1 MAARHGVFLLLLVI
15 VIQTVASKGMLMFL
29 LSASQRKV
37 ICEDSKTTL
46 SCPWN
51 QVIKI
56 TQATYGRSDKR
67 TCKHPNM
74 KTTRCV
80 TKKPLGISRK
90 NCNGRTSCTVA
101 ANNRLYGD
109 PCPGTYKY
117 VTVTYSCKVKK
128 TPKCLRRCHK
138 QAKCIRG
145 KCVCKSGYKGDGIRS
160 CTNIKESAYIGCY
173 QDHSKRILPKD
184 VLTDKSMTVQKCR
197 QFCRKKGFKFAG
209 VENGNECFCGD
220 VLRKN
225 KQRKEGDCKTPC
237 SGNKQQICGG
247 PWRISIYTAQTSKC
261 RTKCHKKAKCRKGKC
276 VCKGNYQGDGVKSCK
291 KVKQSA
297 YIGCYEDHSKRILPK
312 DVLTDKSMTVQKCRQ
327 FCRKKGFKYAGV
339 ENGNECFCGDVLRK
353 NKKKREG
360 DCKTPCSGNKQ
371 QICGGP
377 WRISIYTAQI
387 SKCRNKCH
395 KKAKCRKGKCVCK
408 GNYQGDGVKSCK
420 KVKPSKRKVICEDS
434 KTTLSCPSNQV
445 IKITQATYG
454 RSNKRTCKHPNMK
467 TTRCVTKK
475 PLGISRKNC
484 NGRKSCTIAANNRL
498 YGDPCPGT
506 YKYVTVTYSCKVKKT
521 PKCLKRCHR
530 QAKCIR
536 GKCVCKSG
544 YKGDGIRSC
553 TNIKAGKRKVICEDS
568 KTTLSCPSNQV
579 IKITQATYGRSNK
592 RTCKHPNMKTT
603 RCVTKKPLGISR
615 KNCNGRKSCIVAAN
629 NRLYGDPCPGTYKYV
644 TVTYSC
650 KVKKTPKCLKRCHK
664 QAKCIRGKCV
674 CKSGYKGD
682 GIRSCTNIKA
692 KTPCKP
698 KCQMGFVCNFL
709 GKCRP
714 KGCKRKCRINERCV
728 RGKCRCK
735 KGSHRTKLVACR
747 TKIQCTPK
755 CKRRLVCSSLVKCT
769 KGCKRKCRI
778 NERCFKGKCRCTK
791 GSFRTKLGTCKKSA
805 YVGCY
810 QDHSKRI
817 LPKDFLRDKSMTVQ
831 KCQQFCRKKGFKYAG
846 VENGNEC
853 FCGDVLRKNKKRK
866 EGDCKTPCS
875 GNKQQICGGP
885 WRISIYTA
893 QTSKCRNKCHKKA
906 KCRKGKCVCKGNY
919 QGDGVK
925 SCKKVKQS
933 AYIGC
938 YQDHSKRI
946 LPKDVLTD
954 KSMTVQKC
962 RQFCRKKGF
971 KYAGVENGNE
981 CFCGD
986 VLRKNKKKREGDCK
1000 TPCSGNKQQIC
1011 GGPWRISIY
1020 TAQISKCRNKCHKK
1034 AKCRKG
1040 KCVCKG
1046 NYQGDGVKSCK
1057 KVKPSKRKVICEDS
1071 KTTLS
1076 CPSNQV
1082 IKITQAT
1089 YGRSNKRTCKHPNM
1103 KTTRCVTKKPLGISR
1118 KNCNGRK
1125 SCTVAAN
1132 NRLYGDPC
1140 PGTYKYVTVTY
1151 SCKVKKTPK
1160 CLKRCHRQA
1169 KCIRG
1174 KCVCKSGYKGDGIRS
1189 CTNIKAGKRKV
1200 ICEDSKT
1207 TLSCPSNQVIKIT
1220 QATYGRSN
1228 KRTCKHPNM
1237 KTNRCVT
1244 KKPLGISRKNCNGRK
1259 SCIVAANNRL
1269 YGDPCPGTYKYVT
1282 VTYSCKVKKTPKCLK
1297 RCHKQAKC
1305 IRGKCVC
1312 KSGYKGDGIRS
1323 CTNIKAKTPCK
1334 PKCQMGFVC
1343 NFLGKCR
1350 PKGCK
1355 RKCRINERCVRGKC
1369 RCKKGSHRTKLVA
1382 CRTKIQCT
1390 PKCKRRLV
1398 CSSLVKCTKGCKRK
1412 CRINER
1418 CFKGKCRC
1426 TKGSFRT
1433 KLGTCKKSAYVGCYQ
1448 DHSKRILPKDFLRDK
1463 SMSVQKCQQFCR
1475 KKGFKYAGVENGNE
1489 CFCGDVLR
1497 KNKKRKEGDCKTPCS
1512 GNKQQICGGPWRISI
1527 YTAQTSKCRNK
1538 CHKKAK
1544 CRKGKCV
1551 CKGNYQ
1557 GDGVKSCKK
1566 VKQSAYIGCYQD
1578 HSKRI
1583 LPKDVLTDKSM
1594 TVQKC
1599 RQFCRKKGFKYAGV
1613 ENGNECFCGD
1623 VLRKNKKKREGD
1635 CKTPCSGNK
1644 QQICGGPWRISI
1656 YTAQI
1661 SKCRNKCHKKAKCR
1675 KGKCVCKGNYQGDG
1689 VKSCKKVKQSAYIGC
1704 YQDHSKRI
1712 LPKDVLTDKSM
1723 TVQKCRQFCRK
1734 KRFKYAG
1741 VENGNECFCG
1751 DVLRKNKKRK
1761 EGDCKTPCSGN
1772 KQQICGGPWRISIYT
1787 AQISKCR
1794 NKCHKKAKC
1803 RKGKCVCKG
1812 NYQGDGV
1819 KSCKK
1824 VKPSK
1829 RKVICEDSKT
1839 TLSCPSNQVI
1849 KITQATYGRS
1859 NKRTCKH
1866 PNMKTTR
1873 CVTKKPLGISRKNCN
1888 GRKSCT
1894 VAANNRLYGD
1904 PCPGTYKYVTVTYS
1918 CKVKKT
1924 PKCLRRC
1931 HRQAKCIRGKC
1942 VCKSRYKGDG
1952 IRSCTNIKG
1961 CKRKCRIIER
1971 CVRGKCRCKKG
1982 SYRTKLGACRTK
1994 TPCKP
1999 KCQKGFVCNFRG
2011 KCRPK
2016 GCKRKCRINER
2027 CVRGKCRCTKGSYR
2041 TILGACRS
2049 CERKCKINER
2059 CFRGKCRCNKGLVRT
2074 KLGACKTKVPCKP
2087 KCKSGFVCSFR
2098 GKCRPKGCKRKCRL
2112 NERCDK
2118 GKCRCK
2124 KGSYRTTLRRCKP
2137 KTPCKPKCKSG
2148 FVCSFRGK
2156 CRPKACKRKCRINE
2170 RCRKGK
2176 CRCKKGSLRTKLG
2189 TCKTMT
2195 PCKRK
2200 CKRGFVCN
2208 FRGKCKRKVT
2218 ACKRKCRINERCRKG
2233 KCRCKKGSFR
2243 TKLGTCKTM
2252 TPCKRK
2258 CKRGFVCNFRGKCKR
2273 KVTACK
2279 RKCRINER
2287 CRKGK
2292 CRCKKGSFR
2301 TKLGTCKTM
2310 TPCKRKCKRGFVCN
2324 FRGKCKRKVTACK
2337 RKCRINERCRKG
2349 KCRCKKGSFRTKLG
2363 TCKMTAC
2370 KRKCRINERCRKGK
2384 CRCKKGSF
2392 RTKLGTCK
2400 TMTPCTRKCK
2410 RGFVCNFRGKCKRK
2424 VTACKRKCR
2433 INERCRKGKC
2443 RCKKGSFRT
2452 KLGTCKTMTPCKRK
2466 CKRGFVCNFRG
2477 KCKRKVTACKRKCR
2491 INERCRKGKC
2501 RCKKGSFRT
2510 KLGTCKTMTPCKRKC
2525 KRGFVCNFRGKCKR
2539 KVTACKRKCRINERC
2554 RKGKCRCKK
2563 GSFRTKLGTCK
2574 TMTPCTRKCKRGFVC
2589 NFRGKCKR
2597 KVTACKRKCRINE
2610 RCRKGKC
2617 RCKKGSF
2624 RTKLGTCKTMTP
2636 CTRKCKRGF
2645 VCNFRGK
2652 CKRKVTAC
2660 KRKCRINERCR
2671 KGKCRCKKGSFRT
2684 KLGTCKTMTPCKR
2697 KCKRG
2702 FVCNFR
2708 GKCKRKVTACIR
2720 KCRINE
2726 RCRKGKCRCKK
2737 GSFRTKLGT
2746 CKTMTPCKRKCK
2758 RGFVCNFRGKC
2769 KRKECKR
2776 KCRINERCVR
2786 GKYRCKKGSYR
2797 TKLGTCRTKTPCKPK
2812 CQKGFVCNFLG
2823 KCRPKGCK
2831 RKCRINERCV
2841 RGKCRCKK
2849 GSYRTKLGACRTK
2862 IQCTPKCKRGF
2873 VCSFLGKC
2881 RPKGCKRK
2889 CRINERCFNGKCRC
2903 TKGSFR
2909 TKLGTC
2915 KKRCNADSCGVNA
2928 VCVKRKDCR
2937 CKRGYAGHPKILC
2950 EEVKECLKNARGKDY
2965 NGRMSTTESGRT
2977 CQAWNKQTP
2986 HRHSKSNVRDAK
2998 NYCRN
3003 MDNEQRPWCY
3013 TTDSRKRWEFCRIPI
3028 CENRVPILPP
3038 PEECRKSTKGT
3049 EYKGRISLTKTGR
3062 TCQYWERQYPHKH
3075 RFSISFK
3082 KEHNYCRNPD
3092 NSGQPWCYTNDPT
3105 TRWEYCQIPMCAP
3118 EDQEDVD
3125 ECRKSTKG
3133 TEYKGRISLTKT
3145 GRTCQYWE
3153 RQYPHKHRFSISFKK
3168 EHNYCRNPDNSGQPW
3183 CYTNDP
3189 TKRWEYCQIPMCAAC
3204 SVREEIVECKATV
3217 RVSGSCF
3224 YKSKVGSSCVYT
3236 VQLTNSQAIIKTSTQ
3251 EMVLTNGGNLAECAI
3266 FTFNDGT
3273 LKIEDDV
3280 CKCFEATVVNK

>member
-986 VLRKNKKKREGDCK
+986 VLRKNKK
-1000 TPCSGNKQQIC
+1000 
-1011 GGPWRISIY
+1011 
-1020 TAQISKCRNKCHKK
+1020 
-1034 AKCRKG
+1034 
-1040 KCVCKG
+1040 
-1046 NYQGDGVKSCK
+1046 
-1057 KVKPSKRKVICEDS
+1057 
-1071 KTTLS
+1071 
-1076 CPSNQV
+1076 
-1082 IKITQAT
+1082 
-1089 YGRSNKRTCKHPNM
+1089 
-1103 KTTRCVTKKPLGISR
+1103 
-1118 KNCNGRK
+1118 
-1125 SCTVAAN
+1125 
-1132 NRLYGDPC
+1132 
-1140 PGTYKYVTVTY
+1140 
-1151 SCKVKKTPK
+1151 
-1160 CLKRCHRQA
+1160 
-1169 KCIRG
+1169 
-1174 KCVCKSGYKGDGIRS
+1174 
-1189 CTNIKAGKRKV
+1189 
-1200 ICEDSKT
+1200 
-1207 TLSCPSNQVIKIT
+1207 
-1220 QATYGRSN
+1220 
-1228 KRTCKHPNM
+1228 
-1237 KTNRCVT
+1237 
-1244 KKPLGISRKNCNGRK
+1244 
-1259 SCIVAANNRL
+1259 
-1269 YGDPCPGTYKYVT
+1269 
-1282 VTYSCKVKKTPKCLK
+1282 
-1297 RCHKQAKC
+1297 
-1305 IRGKCVC
+1305 
-1312 KSGYKGDGIRS
+1312 
-1323 CTNIKAKTPCK
+1323 
-1334 PKCQMGFVC
+1334 
-1343 NFLGKCR
+1343 
-1350 PKGCK
+1350 
-1355 RKCRINERCVRGKC
+1355 
-1369 RCKKGSHRTKLVA
+1369 
-1382 CRTKIQCT
+1382 
-1390 PKCKRRLV
+1390 
-1398 CSSLVKCTKGCKRK
+1398 
-1412 CRINER
+1412 
-1418 CFKGKCRC
+1418 
-1426 TKGSFRT
+1426 
-1433 KLGTCKKSAYVGCYQ
+1433 
-1448 DHSKRILPKDFLRDK
+1448 
-1463 SMSVQKCQQFCR
+1463 
-1475 KKGFKYAGVENGNE
+1475 
-1489 CFCGDVLR
+1489 
-1497 KNKKRKEGDCKTPCS
+1497 RKEGDCKTPCS

-2363 TCKMTAC
+2363 TCKTMTPCKRKCKRGFVCNFRGKCKRKVTAC

>member
-1323 CTNIKAKTPCK
+1323 CTNIKA
-1334 PKCQMGFVC
+1334 
-1343 NFLGKCR
+1343 
-1350 PKGCK
+1350 
-1355 RKCRINERCVRGKC
+1355 
-1369 RCKKGSHRTKLVA
+1369 
-1382 CRTKIQCT
+1382 
-1390 PKCKRRLV
+1390 
-1398 CSSLVKCTKGCKRK
+1398 
-1412 CRINER
+1412 
-1418 CFKGKCRC
+1418 
-1426 TKGSFRT
+1426 
-1433 KLGTCKKSAYVGCYQ
+1433 
-1448 DHSKRILPKDFLRDK
+1448 
-1463 SMSVQKCQQFCR
+1463 
-1475 KKGFKYAGVENGNE
+1475 
-1489 CFCGDVLR
+1489 
-1497 KNKKRKEGDCKTPCS
+1497 
-1512 GNKQQICGGPWRISI
+1512 
-1527 YTAQTSKCRNK
+1527 
-1538 CHKKAK
+1538 
-1544 CRKGKCV
+1544 
-1551 CKGNYQ
+1551 
-1557 GDGVKSCKK
+1557 
-1566 VKQSAYIGCYQD
+1566 
-1578 HSKRI
+1578 
-1583 LPKDVLTDKSM
+1583 
-1594 TVQKC
+1594 
-1599 RQFCRKKGFKYAGV
+1599 
-1613 ENGNECFCGD
+1613 
-1623 VLRKNKKKREGD
+1623 
-1635 CKTPCSGNK
+1635 
-1644 QQICGGPWRISI
+1644 
-1656 YTAQI
+1656 
-1661 SKCRNKCHKKAKCR
+1661 
-1675 KGKCVCKGNYQGDG
+1675 
-1689 VKSCKKVKQSAYIGC
+1689 
-1704 YQDHSKRI
+1704 
-1712 LPKDVLTDKSM
+1712 
-1723 TVQKCRQFCRK
+1723 
-1734 KRFKYAG
+1734 
-1741 VENGNECFCG
+1741 
-1751 DVLRKNKKRK
+1751 
-1761 EGDCKTPCSGN
+1761 
-1772 KQQICGGPWRISIYT
+1772 
-1787 AQISKCR
+1787 
-1794 NKCHKKAKC
+1794 
-1803 RKGKCVCKG
+1803 
-1812 NYQGDGV
+1812 
-1819 KSCKK
+1819 
-1824 VKPSK
+1824 SK

-2363 TCKMTAC
+2363 TCKTMTPCKRKCKRGFVCNFRGKCKRKVTAC

>member
-1 MAARHGVFLLLLVI
+1 MIKRPYTAN
-15 VIQTVASKGMLMFL
+15 KG
-29 LSASQRKV
+29 KV
-37 ICEDSKTTL
+37 ICQDSKTTL
-46 SCPWN
+46 SYPSN

-56 TQATYGRSDKR
+56 TQATYGRFNKR
-67 TCKHPNM
+67 TCKHKSI
-74 KTTRCV
+74 KTTRCS
-80 TKKPLGISRK
+80 TNKPLGITMK
-90 NCNGRTSCTVA
+90 NCNGRKSCTVA
-101 ANNRLYGD
+101 ANNRLMDSNAFVEMFYEKTENERKVIAKRHVQEINDRYVEVHGGSLFIQYGFECFCGNVLRKD
-109 PCPGTYKY
+109 RKRKESDC
-117 VTVTYSCKVKK
+117 K
-128 TPKCLRRCHK
+128 TPCAGNKRQICGGTWR
-138 QAKCIRG
+138 ISIYTG
-145 KCVCKSGYKGDGIRS
+145 
-160 CTNIKESAYIGCY
+160 SAYIGCY
-173 QDHSKRILPKD
+173 RDDSKRILSKKVLKD
-184 VLTDKSMTVQKCR
+184 KRMTVQKCQ
-197 QFCRKKGFKFAG
+197 QFCGQKGFKYAG
-209 VENGNECFCGD
+209 VEYGFECFCGN
-220 VLRKN
+220 VLRKDR
-225 KQRKEGDCKTPC
+225 KRKESDCKTPC
-237 SGNKQQICGG
+237 AGNKRQICGG
-247 PWRISIYTAQTSKC
+247 TWRISIYTGSAYIGCYRDDSKRILSKKVLKDKRMTVQKCQQFCGQKGFKYAGVEYGFECFCGNVLRKDRKRKDSDCKTPCAGNKRQICGGTWRISIYTEKTNMASYAEAFKNGPKFDQSDDSISSVKPVFIEESDVFGDIPKPHLKSLYLTIDEMYKAIGAVVPRRSIKGLQRIRGLWRIYLDTEKETECLLSDGLELRGKSIFIYSRNPRVRFEENSTDVKIRVKDVPLSADDGQILRALEGYNCTILKHFRERFRFEYQITDCQTGDRIVICDGPLAKAIPKSIPIGKYRATVLYKGQQNDNIKCNKCMETGHKTRDCQNDWKCRSCGESGHRQNECTSDLSSNHDHEQENSSVHDEDQNDHCEAYAEPQSEENEDPEATQSPVDIVEAIPTTSIETELQQSQSILTGIVTNNSELLDDIPNLKAARPKVIPARRENNKPANTANKSNGIPNKNSEQQQITKFTTTQSSSQRQNHDTPVKATTSSGLEKSPVTPTEKLHDGATNNTQTSKC
-261 RTKCHKKAKCRKGKC
+261 RNKCHKKAKCRKGKC

-297 YIGCYEDHSKRILPK
+297 YIGCYQDHSKRILPK

-353 NKKKREG
+353 NKK
-360 DCKTPCSGNKQ
+360 
-371 QICGGP
+371 
-377 WRISIYTAQI
+377 
-387 SKCRNKCH
+387 
-395 KKAKCRKGKCVCK
+395 
-408 GNYQGDGVKSCK
+408 
-420 KVKPSKRKVICEDS
+420 
-434 KTTLSCPSNQV
+434 
-445 IKITQATYG
+445 
-454 RSNKRTCKHPNMK
+454 
-467 TTRCVTKK
+467 
-475 PLGISRKNC
+475 
-484 NGRKSCTIAANNRL
+484 
-498 YGDPCPGT
+498 
-506 YKYVTVTYSCKVKKT
+506 
-521 PKCLKRCHR
+521 
-530 QAKCIR
+530 
-536 GKCVCKSG
+536 
-544 YKGDGIRSC
+544 
-553 TNIKAGKRKVICEDS
+553 
-568 KTTLSCPSNQV
+568 
-579 IKITQATYGRSNK
+579 
-592 RTCKHPNMKTT
+592 
-603 RCVTKKPLGISR
+603 
-615 KNCNGRKSCIVAAN
+615 
-629 NRLYGDPCPGTYKYV
+629 
-644 TVTYSC
+644 
-650 KVKKTPKCLKRCHK
+650 
-664 QAKCIRGKCV
+664 
-674 CKSGYKGD
+674 
-682 GIRSCTNIKA
+682 
-692 KTPCKP
+692 
-698 KCQMGFVCNFL
+698 
-709 GKCRP
+709 
-714 KGCKRKCRINERCV
+714 
-728 RGKCRCK
+728 
-735 KGSHRTKLVACR
+735 
-747 TKIQCTPK
+747 
-755 CKRRLVCSSLVKCT
+755 
-769 KGCKRKCRI
+769 
-778 NERCFKGKCRCTK
+778 
-791 GSFRTKLGTCKKSA
+791 
-805 YVGCY
+805 
-810 QDHSKRI
+810 
-817 LPKDFLRDKSMTVQ
+817 
-831 KCQQFCRKKGFKYAG
+831 RKK
-846 VENGNEC
+846 
-853 FCGDVLRKNKKRK
+853 
-866 EGDCKTPCS
+866 GDCKTPCS

-986 VLRKNKKKREGDCK
+986 VLRKNKQRKEGDCK

-1189 CTNIKAGKRKV
+1189 CTNIKA
-1200 ICEDSKT
+1200 
-1207 TLSCPSNQVIKIT
+1207 
-1220 QATYGRSN
+1220 
-1228 KRTCKHPNM
+1228 
-1237 KTNRCVT
+1237 
-1244 KKPLGISRKNCNGRK
+1244 
-1259 SCIVAANNRL
+1259 
-1269 YGDPCPGTYKYVT
+1269 
-1282 VTYSCKVKKTPKCLK
+1282 
-1297 RCHKQAKC
+1297 
-1305 IRGKCVC
+1305 
-1312 KSGYKGDGIRS
+1312 
-1323 CTNIKAKTPCK
+1323 
-1334 PKCQMGFVC
+1334 
-1343 NFLGKCR
+1343 
-1350 PKGCK
+1350 
-1355 RKCRINERCVRGKC
+1355 
-1369 RCKKGSHRTKLVA
+1369 
-1382 CRTKIQCT
+1382 
-1390 PKCKRRLV
+1390 
-1398 CSSLVKCTKGCKRK
+1398 
-1412 CRINER
+1412 
-1418 CFKGKCRC
+1418 
-1426 TKGSFRT
+1426 
-1433 KLGTCKKSAYVGCYQ
+1433 
-1448 DHSKRILPKDFLRDK
+1448 
-1463 SMSVQKCQQFCR
+1463 
-1475 KKGFKYAGVENGNE
+1475 
-1489 CFCGDVLR
+1489 
-1497 KNKKRKEGDCKTPCS
+1497 
-1512 GNKQQICGGPWRISI
+1512 
-1527 YTAQTSKCRNK
+1527 
-1538 CHKKAK
+1538 
-1544 CRKGKCV
+1544 
-1551 CKGNYQ
+1551 
-1557 GDGVKSCKK
+1557 
-1566 VKQSAYIGCYQD
+1566 
-1578 HSKRI
+1578 
-1583 LPKDVLTDKSM
+1583 
-1594 TVQKC
+1594 
-1599 RQFCRKKGFKYAGV
+1599 
-1613 ENGNECFCGD
+1613 
-1623 VLRKNKKKREGD
+1623 
-1635 CKTPCSGNK
+1635 
-1644 QQICGGPWRISI
+1644 
-1656 YTAQI
+1656 
-1661 SKCRNKCHKKAKCR
+1661 
-1675 KGKCVCKGNYQGDG
+1675 
-1689 VKSCKKVKQSAYIGC
+1689 
-1704 YQDHSKRI
+1704 
-1712 LPKDVLTDKSM
+1712 
-1723 TVQKCRQFCRK
+1723 
-1734 KRFKYAG
+1734 
-1741 VENGNECFCG
+1741 
-1751 DVLRKNKKRK
+1751 
-1761 EGDCKTPCSGN
+1761 
-1772 KQQICGGPWRISIYT
+1772 
-1787 AQISKCR
+1787 
-1794 NKCHKKAKC
+1794 
-1803 RKGKCVCKG
+1803 
-1812 NYQGDGV
+1812 
-1819 KSCKK
+1819 
-1824 VKPSK
+1824 SK

-1952 IRSCTNIKG
+1952 IRSCTNIKAKTPCKPKCQKGFVCNFLGKCRLKAKTPCKPKCQKGFVCNFLGKCRPKG

-2098 GKCRPKGCKRKCRL
+2098 GKCRPKDLQVNICFIIIVLAGCKRKCRL

-2156 CRPKACKRKCRINE
+2156 CRP
-2170 RCRKGK
+2170 
-2176 CRCKKGSLRTKLG
+2176 
-2189 TCKTMT
+2189 
-2195 PCKRK
+2195 
-2200 CKRGFVCN
+2200 
-2208 FRGKCKRKVT
+2208 
-2218 ACKRKCRINERCRKG
+2218 
-2233 KCRCKKGSFR
+2233 
-2243 TKLGTCKTM
+2243 
-2252 TPCKRK
+2252 
-2258 CKRGFVCNFRGKCKR
+2258 
-2273 KVTACK
+2273 
-2279 RKCRINER
+2279 
-2287 CRKGK
+2287 
-2292 CRCKKGSFR
+2292 
-2301 TKLGTCKTM
+2301 
-2310 TPCKRKCKRGFVCN
+2310 
-2324 FRGKCKRKVTACK
+2324 KVTACK

-2400 TMTPCTRKCK
+2400 M
-2410 RGFVCNFRGKCKRK
+2410 
-2424 VTACKRKCR
+2424 TACKRKCR

-2452 KLGTCKTMTPCKRK
+2452 KLGTCKM
-2466 CKRGFVCNFRG
+2466 
-2477 KCKRKVTACKRKCR
+2477 TACKRKCR

-2510 KLGTCKTMTPCKRKC
+2510 KLGTCKM
-2525 KRGFVCNFRGKCKR
+2525 
-2539 KVTACKRKCRINERC
+2539 TACKRKCRINERC

-2574 TMTPCTRKCKRGFVC
+2574 M
-2589 NFRGKCKR
+2589 
-2597 KVTACKRKCRINE
+2597 TACKRKCRINE

-2624 RTKLGTCKTMTP
+2624 RTKLGTCKM
-2636 CTRKCKRGF
+2636 
-2645 VCNFRGK
+2645 
-2652 CKRKVTAC
+2652 TAC

-2684 KLGTCKTMTPCKR
+2684 KLGTCKM
-2697 KCKRG
+2697 
-2702 FVCNFR
+2702 
-2708 GKCKRKVTACIR
+2708 TACKR

-2746 CKTMTPCKRKCK
+2746 CKMTACKRKCRINERCRK
-2758 RGFVCNFRGKC
+2758 GKCRCKKGSFRTKLGTCKMTAC
-2769 KRKECKR
+2769 KRKCRINERCRKGKCRCKKGSFRTKLGTCKMTACKRKCRINERCRKGKCRCKKGSFRTKLGTCKMTACKRKCRINERCRKGKCRCKKGSFRTKLGTCKKCKR

-2849 GSYRTKLGACRTK
+2849 GSYRTKLGACR
-2862 IQCTPKCKRGF
+2862 R
-2873 VCSFLGKC
+2873 
-2881 RPKGCKRK
+2881 CKRK

-2998 NYCRN
+2998 NYYREHRTERIVPNAERINYIELKSGKNNPSCTFGVTYGFYGVKIWTKENCR
-3003 MDNEQRPWCY
+3003 EKIKVCLTP
-3013 TTDSRKRWEFCRIPI
+3013 K
-3028 CENRVPILPP
+3028 NRVPILPP

-3105 TRWEYCQIPMCAP
+3105 TRWEYCQIPMC
-3118 EDQEDVD
+3118 

-3189 TKRWEYCQIPMCAAC
+3189 TTRWEYCQIPMCECRKSTKGTEYKGRISLTKTGRTCQYWERQYPHKHRFSISFKKEHNYCRNPDNSGQPWCYTNDPTTRWEYCQIPMCAAC

-3236 VQLTNSQAIIKTSTQ
+3236 VQLTDSQAIIKTSTQ